1 MFFDIILFGLVALGG
16 ILVLCGIWLRVTRLR
31 HRLHQERDIS
41 LLTYA
46 MDHHDAGVAVLD
58 PHDHRVLYQNKSYQC
73 FAPDIT
79 SVLAQVRWDE
89 RTHTETVHRVDTRKE
104 DRFLS
109 VSVFPVIDNTGLLR
123 CWVISVRDITQT
135 HTDHLLQMQTRK
147 LEAMAALT
155 GGIAHDFNNIF
166 SIIEGFTRLSQV
178 ADHDTQ
184 HDYTDRVLNAV
195 FRGADLCRRMMTFS
209 RAEVQTEDVI
219 DCGQVLTD
227 HAEKFIAHTYPYGGR
242 IKLYTDFDMGCAVRL
257 SEDVLFQIVS
267 ALLQNAIEAI
277 DDAENATGDII
288 LSVQSVSSNDVPP
301 AVQHAAGF
309 DGGRIVKLSVIDDG
323 AGVAADIAERVF
335 DPFFST
341 KDSGRGTGLGLSL
354 VYALIKNAGGFVDFV
369 SYAGEGTTVDVY
381 LPESDDVPQSREA
394 RGHRNNAD
402 SDDFDLSRCR
412 ALVVDD
418 EEDIVALTANMLR
431 SYGMDVLE
439 ANNGNQA
446 LVQYDDCDGDIDVV
460 ITDVRMPEL
469 DGVQLAEL
477 IRSIDPNVN
486 IIFMSGYPVSAQ
498 GDGNAVPVTDVC
510 LKKPVDPDGLK
521 DVICSVLQRQDG
533 RQAGRVQYWQ

>member
-1 MFFDIILFGLVALGG
+1 VFFDVILFGLVALGC
-16 ILVLCGIWLRVTRLR
+16 ILVLWGIWLRVTRLR

-219 DCGQVLTD
+219 D
-227 HAEKFIAHTYPYGGR
+227 
-242 IKLYTDFDMGCAVRL
+242 
-257 SEDVLFQIVS
+257 
-267 ALLQNAIEAI
+267 
-277 DDAENATGDII
+277 
-288 LSVQSVSSNDVPP
+288 
-301 AVQHAAGF
+301 
-309 DGGRIVKLSVIDDG
+309 DG

-498 GDGNAVPVTDVC
+498 GNGNAVPVTDVC